1 MLADRV
7 KYMEESATL
16 AAAAKAREL
25 AAAGRDIISLTLGE
39 PDFTTPEAITK
50 AAEESIDSGKASFY
64 TPASGLPALK
74 EAVQDYM
81 SQYYGYPV
89 QTSQVLVTTGAKMA
103 LAAFFLSVLNPGDQV
118 LIPTPYWVSYVDQV
132 ILAQG
137 QAVFV
142 EGKEER
148 NFKIEVSQLE
158 EIWNERV
165 KVLLLNNPS
174 NPTGNLYTK
183 EELEAIANWAIQR
196 KVLILADDIY
206 GRLVYN
212 QAEFVS
218 IASLSPEI
226 RKQTVVITGVSKTYA
241 MTGWRIGFAVGP
253 QEIIQAMGKLTS
265 QLTSNPA
272 TVAQYAAIEALK
284 GEQEEAEKMRLAFEE
299 RLNTIYP
306 LLNQVPGFHVTK
318 SQGAFYLFPNVE
330 EAMKLKGFS
339 KVSDFTNDLLETV
352 GVALVSGDAF
362 GSPNHVRLS
371 YATDLDTL
379 KEAITR
385 LEQYMNV

>member
-81 SQYYGYPV
+81 FQYYGYPV

-103 LAAFFLSVLNPGDQV
+103 LAAVFLSVLNPGDQV

-158 EIWNERV
+158 ELWNERV